1 MSLKHRIEAYS
12 ELFQRYKTIF
22 AHYWQ
27 HRHQLSGKVLA
38 AHEAEFL
45 PAALSLQEK
54 PVSPV
59 ARLLA
64 MVLMSLVLVLIT
76 WSIVG
81 RIDIIVNASGK
92 VIPSGYTK
100 TIASVDVASVRAL
113 YIEEGQQVKAGDL
126 LIELDTSASDAE
138 RDKATGD
145 RTMAL
150 LQMTRSKALIAAI
163 DGGHSPQLPRL
174 DSVPVDKWR
183 AEKMHLEAQYH
194 DYMAKL
200 KRIEGDIERYREA
213 LQLAT
218 QRASDYQALL
228 KDHDVSHHA
237 WLEKEQARVDLEGQ
251 LADARNQHDA
261 LIAETRRTAYDQLN
275 EGTKTAAASHQDALR
290 SDAHSKL
297 LKLTAPVNGTVQQLD
312 VHTVGGVVSAAK
324 PLMQIVPKE
333 SHVEVEAFLEN
344 KDVGFV
350 KEGQRAE
357 VKIDAFEYTKYGTVT
372 GKVTH
377 VSRDAI
383 ADEKKGLIYST
394 KIMLDK
400 STIFVEGK
408 QMPLSAGMTVNVEI
422 KTGDRRIIEYILSP
436 LMRHKRESLNER

>member
-1 MSLKHRIEAYS
+1 MSLKHRMGAYA

-27 HRHQLSGKVLA
+27 HRHQLSGKMLA
-38 AHEAEFL
+38 PHEADFL
-45 PAALSLQEK
+45 PAALALQEK

-64 MVLMSLVLVLIT
+64 KVLIALVLVLIA

-100 TIASVDVASVRAL
+100 TVASVDVASVRAL
-113 YIEEGQQVKAGDL
+113 HVEEGQQVKAGDV
-126 LIELDTSASDAE
+126 LIELDTSAFDAE
-138 RDKATGD
+138 RDKAVGD

-150 LQMTRSKALIAAI
+150 LQMARSKALIKAI
-163 DGGHSPQLPRL
+163 DSGRPPHFP
-174 DSVPVDKWR
+174 PVNGVAADKWQVER
-183 AEKMHLEAQYH
+183 LHLEAQYH
-194 DYMAKL
+194 DYAAKL
-200 KRIEGDIERYREA
+200 KRIEGDITRYREA
-213 LQLAT
+213 LQLAN
-218 QRASDYQALL
+218 QQAADFKELL
-228 KDHDVSHHA
+228 KEHDVSQHA
-237 WLEKEQARVDLEGQ
+237 WLEKEQARVDIEGQ
-251 LADARNQHDA
+251 LTDARNQHSA
-261 LIAETRRTAYDQLN
+261 LIAEMRRTAYDQLN
-275 EGTKTAAASHQDALR
+275 EGTKIAAASQQDALR

-312 VHTVGGVVSAAK
+312 IHTVGGVVQAAK
-324 PLMQIVPKE
+324 PLMQIVPE
-333 SHVEVEAFLEN
+333 ETRIEVEAFLEN

-350 KEGQRAE
+350 MEGQRVD
-357 VKIDAFEYTKYGTVT
+357 VKIDAFEYTKYGTVA

-394 KIMLDK
+394 KILLDK
-400 STIFVEGK
+400 STILVDERH
-408 QMPLSAGMTVNVEI
+408 MPLSPGMTVNVEI

>member
-1 MSLKHRIEAYS
+1 MSLKHRIEAFS
-12 ELFQRYKTIF
+12 ELFGRYKTIF
-22 AHYWQ
+22 VHNWK

-64 MVLMSLVLVLIT
+64 AVLIALVTVLIT
-76 WSIVG
+76 WSILG
-81 RIDIIVNASGK
+81 KIDIIVNASGK
-92 VIPSGYTK
+92 IIPSGYTK
-100 TIASVDVASVRAL
+100 SIASVDVASVRAL
-113 YIEEGQQVKAGDL
+113 YVEEGQQVKEGEV

-138 RDKATGD
+138 RDKAIGD

-150 LQMTRSKALIAAI
+150 LQVARSKALIAAI
-163 DGGHSPQLPRL
+163 DSGQSPQLPR
-174 DSVPVDKWR
+174 VDYAPENKWQT
-183 AEKMHLEAQYH
+183 EKMHLEAQYR
-194 DYMAKL
+194 DYVAKL
-200 KRIEGDIERYREA
+200 KRIESDIERYGEA

-218 QRASDYQALL
+218 QRASDFKALL
-228 KDHDVSHHA
+228 KDHDVSYHA
-237 WLEKEQARVDLEGQ
+237 WLEKEQARVDLAGQ
-251 LADARNQHDA
+251 LADAKNQHSA
-261 LIAETRRTAYDQLN
+261 LTAETKRTAYDQMN
-275 EGTKTAAASHQDALR
+275 EGSKIAASSHQDAVR

-333 SHVEVEAFLEN
+333 TRVEVEAFLEN

-350 KEGQRAE
+350 QEGQSVA
-357 VKIDAFEYTKYGTVT
+357 VKIDACEYTKYGTVT

-394 KIMLDK
+394 KVMLDK
-400 STIFVEGK
+400 STIYVGGK
-408 QMPLSAGMTVNVEI
+408 HMPLSAGMTVNVEI